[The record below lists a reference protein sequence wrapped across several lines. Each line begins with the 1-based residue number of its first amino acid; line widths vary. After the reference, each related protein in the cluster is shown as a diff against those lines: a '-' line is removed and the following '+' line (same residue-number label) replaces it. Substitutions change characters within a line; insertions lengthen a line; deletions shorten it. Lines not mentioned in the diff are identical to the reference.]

1 MMFSINYDY
10 HHDEIQGMKFVM
22 LFVNVKV
29 ALTNKFNQLW
39 NNLLFCIDSLV
50 KLIFFVYT
58 KLNSK

>member
-29 ALTNKFNQLW
+29 ALT
-39 NNLLFCIDSLV
+39 
-50 KLIFFVYT
+50 
-58 KLNSK
+58 